1 MAAVNYLLP
10 SGETWQD
17 PADGKTYLL
26 PSGSTIAASAAAA
39 GGNAPTSTIYGPLVG
54 CLGGPI

>member
-26 PSGSTIAASAAAA
+26 PSGSTIAASAAA
-39 GGNAPTSTIYGPLVG
+39 GG
-54 CLGGPI
+54 LGLPIAMYHHTHHNLGTR